1 MFRESLA
8 ENQGMLFVFD
18 RSDFWSFWMRNTL
31 IPLDIVRLDTGNRV
45 VDTASAAPCEKM
57 PCQNYFPRS
66 EAIQA
71 IELNSGTLE
80 KLGIQIGQELKIIK

>member
-1 MFRESLA
+1 MFRESLP

-45 VDTASAAPCEKM
+45 VDFVSAAPCEKM
-57 PCQNYFPRS
+57 LCQNYFPRS